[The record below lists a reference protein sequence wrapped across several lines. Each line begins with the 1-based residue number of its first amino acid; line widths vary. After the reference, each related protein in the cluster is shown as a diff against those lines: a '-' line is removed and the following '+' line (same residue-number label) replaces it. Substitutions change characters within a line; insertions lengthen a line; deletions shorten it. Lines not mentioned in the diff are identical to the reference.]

1 MTSATHPRSTPARQG
16 GQDGSSWLTA
26 VLHRGA
32 DPDPA
37 LPWRPRGAGE
47 RAWTDRDV
55 RDGLLR
61 RVVGDVVVGADVPLE
76 LPVRARA
83 LALLVPA
90 GGVVLAGAAAWVHAG
105 APLPAPVQ
113 LLVGG
118 VRLPPGAGTG
128 LPVTA
133 SRVRPDEC
141 DVVAVAGLLLTTPA
155 RTLLDVA
162 RTSPHQ
168 AGRVREALEAA
179 GLLDADAL
187 AEAAGRARG
196 RAHVRTARD
205 VLRLTG
211 PSGSAA
217 PVRAS
222 AAGARP

>member
-1 MTSATHPRSTPARQG
+1 MSSPPHLRSTPAPRG
-16 GQDGSSWLTA
+16 GPAGSSWLTA
-26 VLHRGA
+26 VLDRGA

-90 GGVVLAGAAAWVHAG
+90 GAVVLAGAAAWVHAG
-105 APLPAPVQ
+105 APLPAPAQ

-128 LPVTA
+128 LPLTA
-133 SRVRPDEC
+133 SRVRPDER
-141 DVVAVAGLLLTTPA
+141 DVVAVAGLLLTAPA

-168 AGRVREALEAA
+168 AGRVREALQAA

-205 VLRLTG
+205 VLRLAG
-211 PSGSAA
+211 PAA
-217 PVRAS
+217 PLRAS